1 MQLINNQI
9 FYNLE
14 NHLDMKAF
22 DEINDKIAL
31 ALAKNYAHCRPSGTG
46 QATLYDQSTVS
57 VFKERDRI
65 LLEMPELS
73 RIEAEYYAKLSGA
86 STLGTRLI
94 VRGVLGDQAKYH
106 EKHLKRNVI
115 KYPFDDQ
122 FKFLFDWIDAQNCF
136 IEYCRV
142 IFWINESCQKTAFHR
157 DYAETNARYKDV
169 KDQFIWLT
177 GVIPKRLVVNDSD
190 TGKLHL
196 STCRACVFSTH
207 NIHSSEGHPQ
217 YAAWSLRIDGKFNK
231 EWAEKAGI
239 SEYFNL

>member
-31 ALAKNYAHCRPSGTG
+31 ALAKNYAHCQPSGTG

-57 VFKERDRI
+57 VFKEQDRI
-65 LLEMPELS
+65 LAEMPELT
-73 RIEAEYYAKLSGA
+73 RAEAAYYAKLSGTV
-86 STLGTRLI
+86 TLGTRFI
-94 VRGVLGDQAKYH
+94 VQGNKGDRPKYH
-106 EKHLKRNVI
+106 EKHLKSNAL
-115 KYPFDDQ
+115 KYEFDDQ
-122 FKFLFDWIDAQNCF
+122 FKFLYDWIDAQNCF
-136 IEYCRV
+136 TEYGRV
-142 IFWINESCQKTAFHR
+142 IFWITESCQKTAFHR
-157 DYAETNARYKDV
+157 DYAETYARYKNV

-177 GVIPKRLVVNDSD
+177 GVIPKRLVVKDSD
-190 TGKLHL
+190 TGKLHF
-196 STCRACVFSTH
+196 STSRACVFGTH
-207 NIHSSEGHPQ
+207 NIHSGEGHPQ